1 MDESKKR
8 ISLKELL
15 TMDLRDLKKLKS
27 KGTGSASVSSSKSK
41 REKKKR
47 NPRKVIAFDIGSN
60 TIKIVVGRHE
70 NEKLVIE
77 NMLDVPTPVD
87 AIMDGKIFNEKELA
101 EIIQYTLKTEKINV
115 KDIIYTTDSTS
126 IINRELL
133 IPKVE
138 EDEMETVIRYEI
150 QQFLPINLND
160 YILQYTL
167 LGEVEDHID
176 GMSKYKVNVISY
188 PEKSARAYYDLLKD
202 MDVKTYALDIVHNS
216 VKKLLNLNDKINE
229 IEKSIDETIAMIDM
243 GAEIINVN
251 IYKNNELDFTRI
263 MRNGGNDIDNA
274 LSQRLEISKKLVES
288 MKIEKADLTSIL
300 ENDEI
305 NDVIKEVISEWLS
318 DLSRIIQFYKNKQRG
333 NDIHKIY
340 IYGGTS
346 NIKGLEKAI
355 EAKLNI
361 KTEKITSLSKV
372 ELAKSNLKEEPL
384 EQYINAIG
392 SIIRL

>member
-1 MDESKKR
+1 
-8 ISLKELL
+8 
-15 TMDLRDLKKLKS
+15 
-27 KGTGSASVSSSKSK
+27 
-41 REKKKR
+41 
-47 NPRKVIAFDIGSN
+47 
-60 TIKIVVGRHE
+60 
-70 NEKLVIE
+70 
-77 NMLDVPTPVD
+77 
-87 AIMDGKIFNEKELA
+87 
-101 EIIQYTLKTEKINV
+101 
-115 KDIIYTTDSTS
+115 
-126 IINRELL
+126 
-133 IPKVE
+133 
-138 EDEMETVIRYEI
+138 
-150 QQFLPINLND
+150 
-160 YILQYTL
+160 
-167 LGEVEDHID
+167 
-176 GMSKYKVNVISY
+176 
-188 PEKSARAYYDLLKD
+188 
-202 MDVKTYALDIVHNS
+202 
-216 VKKLLNLNDKINE
+216 
-229 IEKSIDETIAMIDM
+229 MIDM